1 MIREEIKKQ
10 LIEAM
15 KKQEKDKVATL
26 RLINSNIK
34 DRDIADRSKGNY
46 DGIDEAGVLS
56 LLQTMIKQRRES
68 IEMYKQGG
76 RDDLV
81 AHEQAEIDVIQSFL
95 PKQMSA
101 DEMQA
106 AIKELIAQTGA
117 VGMKDMGKV
126 MGALRAKY
134 AGQMDFGAASVV
146 IKQLLAG

>member
-10 LIEAM
+10 LVDAM
-15 KKQEKDKVATL
+15 KNQEKDKVATL

-46 DGIDEAGVLS
+46 DGIDEAGILS

-81 AHEQAEIDVIQSFL
+81 AHEQGEIDVIQSFL

-101 DEMQA
+101 DEMQS
-106 AIKELIAQTGA
+106 AIKEVIAQTGA
-117 VGMKDMGKV
+117 NGMKDMGKV
-126 MGALRAKY
+126 MGALRGKY
-134 AGQMDFGAASVV
+134 AGQMDFGAASNV

>member
-10 LIEAM
+10 LVEAM
-15 KKQEKDKVATL
+15 KNQEKDKVATL

-46 DGIDEAGVLS
+46 DGIDEAGILS

-76 RDDLV
+76 RADLV
-81 AHEQAEIDVIQSFL
+81 AHEQGEIDVIQSFL
-95 PKQMSA
+95 PKQMSP
-101 DEMQA
+101 DEMQT
-106 AIKELIAQTGA
+106 AIKEVIDQTGA
-117 VGMKDMGKV
+117 AGMKDMGKV

-134 AGQMDFGAASVV
+134 AGQMDFGAASAV